1 MLFTWLYAVACAL
14 QIYFD
19 FSGYSAI
26 WPWASAGSF
35 GFHFPENF
43 RYPFLSGSVTEFW
56 RRWHISLG
64 SWFRDYVYIPLG
76 GQPLLPQPVAAERV
90 PCLGPDGPV
99 ARGGVEFRAV
109 GACFSPSCW
118 RRKKLWYGHGLEKT
132 RLLKHLYM
140 LPCWR

>member
-1 MLFTWLYAVACAL
+1 MAL
-14 QIYFD
+14 RRGMRPANLLRLL
-19 FSGYSAI
+19 GYSDMAVGLGRI
-26 WPWASAGSF
+26 F

-76 GQPLLPQPVAAERV
+76 AAAAPQPVATERV

-109 GACFSPSCW
+109 GPVF
-118 RRKKLWYGHGLEKT
+118 RRPAGGGKAVVRPRAEKT